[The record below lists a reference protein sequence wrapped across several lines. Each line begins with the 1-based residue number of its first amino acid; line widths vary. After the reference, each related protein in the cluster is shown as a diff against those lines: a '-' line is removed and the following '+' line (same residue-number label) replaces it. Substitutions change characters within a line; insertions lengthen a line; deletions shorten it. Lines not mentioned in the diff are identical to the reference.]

1 MVPLSTYME
10 DDLLLEKSKV
20 TLPRVSPE
28 GGAIDEPNFVGIKTP
43 P

>member
-10 DDLLLEKSKV
+10 DDLLLEKSNV
-20 TLPRVSPE
+20 TLPKLSPE
-28 GGAIDEPNFVGIKTP
+28 GKATDGEKFFGIKTP